1 MDQQRHLPAATALT
15 PEPPTLQGGV
25 PLVVTAHRHGC
36 LRASALALLSMAGMP
51 FSCPQPPTTL
61 QNSAQISHH
70 CKSSLRD
77 LPQFSRFVQH
87 IKAARRGAHQWFSV
101 QGDFA
106 PCGILGSIWRH
117 FWLSRGRGQ
126 VLLVSSGK
134 RQRILPDTLQYQAG
148 SWQQMIIWSKMS
160 VVLRLRNSK
169 GRKQDPLPM

>member
-1 MDQQRHLPAATALT
+1 MSAAGSSLPVLLQLVPTLWQPLASCAPLGAEGTLGRATQCLWGWHKVQQRLSSRAEDQMDQQRHLPAATALT

-87 IKAARRGAHQWFSV
+87 IKAARRGAHQ
-101 QGDFA
+101 
-106 PCGILGSIWRH
+106 
-117 FWLSRGRGQ
+117 
-126 VLLVSSGK
+126 
-134 RQRILPDTLQYQAG
+134 
-148 SWQQMIIWSKMS
+148 
-160 VVLRLRNSK
+160 
-169 GRKQDPLPM
+169 